1 MLTTITTWSLQ
12 MLRAEMLIPAPRPP
26 STAAPG
32 LAFERVI
39 APTPAFARYLYTAVG
54 GDWHWHDRL
63 SWTHARWQRWLDR
76 EQVSIW
82 LAWQGGAPSG
92 YIELEQQ
99 SQGAVEIVYFGLLPQ
114 AIGTGLG
121 AWLLYTGS
129 ARAWALPGTRRV
141 WVHTCSLDH
150 PRALDNYRRRGFE
163 VFRTDPGAAVPD
175 PAAVIA
181 KTITTSLRPLAAEQ
195 QTQHYARAAALEVC
209 KAQTASSSK
218 DAPTAAQFNELK
230 RKYEQMAKL
239 KGAPPIAAPLAGPR
253 AGQTVAHGPP

>member
-1 MLTTITTWSLQ
+1 MLIDTVTRHVVEWFEARPETTRRRAVRERPVQPLSFAPILSCGYPTPVLTTITTWSLQ

-82 LAWQGGAPSG
+82 LAWQGGAPGG

-99 SQGAVEIVYFGLLPQ
+99 SQGDVEIVYFGLLPQ

-163 VFRTDPGAAVPD
+163 VFRTEQTERVLPPISGPWPGAYRQD
-175 PAAVIA
+175 GD
-181 KTITTSLRPLAAEQ
+181 R
-195 QTQHYARAAALEVC
+195 
-209 KAQTASSSK
+209 
-218 DAPTAAQFNELK
+218 
-230 RKYEQMAKL
+230 
-239 KGAPPIAAPLAGPR
+239 
-253 AGQTVAHGPP
+253 